1 MMKFV
6 GRDRE
11 IKKLNTLYQD
21 EGFQFVVIYGRRR
34 VGKTMLINEF

>member
-21 EGFQFVVIYGRRR
+21 EGFQSLCRDLQTI
-34 VGKTMLINEF
+34 

>member
-1 MMKFV
+1 MKFV

-21 EGFQFVVIYGRRR
+21 EEFQSLCRDLQTIQESSYLHKRR
-34 VGKTMLINEF
+34 